1 MLQTSFIRENA
12 ELLKTRL
19 LKRNLGEEDLKL
31 VDQAISLDDQRKAQ
45 QTELDS
51 LLASRNQL
59 SGEIGKL
66 FKSGQ
71 REKAEEMRAQVG
83 DLKEQAATLEAQL
96 KDTLQQLQG
105 ILYSL
110 PNMPHESVPA
120 GNTDE
125 DNEVFKAWSEELLA
139 DDDGES
145 QQAAEKHWQTVL
157 DKAEF
162 DTWLGRL
169 EEADLF
175 AFDTETTSLNYME
188 AELVGLSVAI
198 DIPAGKSI
206 A

>member
-51 LLASRNQL
+51 LLANRNQL

-96 KDTLQQLQG
+96 KE
-105 ILYSL
+105 
-110 PNMPHESVPA
+110 P
-120 GNTDE
+120 
-125 DNEVFKAWSEELLA
+125 LL
-139 DDDGES
+139 
-145 QQAAEKHWQTVL
+145 H
-157 DKAEF
+157 
-162 DTWLGRL
+162 
-169 EEADLF
+169 
-175 AFDTETTSLNYME
+175 N
-188 AELVGLSVAI
+188 LSH
-198 DIPAGKSI
+198 
-206 A
+206 